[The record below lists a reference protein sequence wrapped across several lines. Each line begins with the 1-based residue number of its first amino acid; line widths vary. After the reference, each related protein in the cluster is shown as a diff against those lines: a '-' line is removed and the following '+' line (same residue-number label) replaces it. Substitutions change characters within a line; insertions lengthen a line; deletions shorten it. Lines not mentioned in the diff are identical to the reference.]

1 MTSSCQQPFVISAAG
16 EGGFHTWHGETGKC
30 LGKGGGSRQWLGVGA
45 RGDLEDLQEA
55 MERGLLIGVGA
66 GLEAWGSVSLGWEGG
81 ALRRPEW

>member
-1 MTSSCQQPFVISAAG
+1 MEKRASVW
-16 EGGFHTWHGETGKC
+16 EKV
-30 LGKGGGSRQWLGVGA
+30 GGSRQWLGVGA
-45 RGDLEDLQEA
+45 RSDLQEA